1 MFYFANSK
9 LCFTWCCISMN
20 RTISLPVLAD
30 IDLWLVVPLL
40 DLVVSDG

>member
-9 LCFTWCCISMN
+9 LCFIWCCISMN

-30 IDLWLVVPLL
+30 IDLWLVAPLL

>member
-1 MFYFANSK
+1 
-9 LCFTWCCISMN
+9 MN

-40 DLVVSDG
+40 VLAGFSGF